1 MNVGSPEERMMR
13 RTLIA
18 VLLYFLIGNLEAT
31 ALGFK
36 PPINYGVGT
45 FPDSI
50 AAGDFNR
57 DGKLDL
63 VVANYSSTAVSVL
76 LGNGNGTFQPK
87 VDYAVDYGASSVGVG
102 DFNHDGKLDLVVT
115 TQGDAFGGTLGVL
128 MGNGDGTFQP
138 YIDYPTAYGPYS
150 VAVAD
155 FNGDGNADLATAN
168 YALGGYTVSV
178 LMGNGDGSFQPH
190 VDYGTGGGRSI
201 VASDFNA
208 DGKLD
213 VASAD
218 TFGNTVSIY
227 LGNGDGTFQP
237 PVTYPSGN
245 EPDTVAV
252 GDFNGDGKPDLA
264 TANEGST
271 FSILLGNGDG
281 TFQPRIEY
289 PTLYGQSLAVGD
301 FNGDHKDD
309 LAIAHFQY
317 PFTVGVLLGNG
328 DGTFQPELQFA
339 TGPYPNA
346 LALADLNADGADD
359 VMTAN
364 GYFFSRPLHPATAP
378 VRPNDGD
385 TISVLLNTGGT
396 FLKTTSSANPSTL
409 GQPVTF
415 TTTVKASL
423 KGAGSPTGKVI
434 FMDGA
439 ITLGSG
445 TLVNGQAS
453 FTTSRLS
460 VGIHKIRAGYSGDGT
475 FNPHRAKAIVQVVAH

>member
-1 MNVGSPEERMMR
+1 MKACFPEERIMR
-13 RTLIA
+13 HALIA
-18 VLLYFLIGNLEAT
+18 VLLYFLIGTMAAT
-31 ALGFK
+31 AVGFK
-36 PPINYGVGT
+36 PPVDYGVGT
-45 FPDSI
+45 YPDSI

-87 VDYAVDYGASSVGVG
+87 VDFAVDYGAGSVAVG

-115 TQGDAFGGTLGVL
+115 TQSGAFGSALGVL
-128 MGNGDGTFQP
+128 MGNGDGSFQP
-138 YIDYPTAYGPYS
+138 YVDYPTAYGPYS

-168 YALGGYTVSV
+168 YAVPGLSVSV
-178 LMGNGDGSFQPH
+178 LLGNGDGSFQPH
-190 VDYGTGGGRSI
+190 VDYGTGGSRSI
-201 VASDFNA
+201 VTSDFNA
-208 DGKLD
+208 DGKPDL
-213 VASAD
+213 ASAD

-227 LGNGDGTFQP
+227 LGNGDGTFQS
-237 PVTYPSGN
+237 PVAYASGSK
-245 EPDTVAV
+245 PDTVAV
-252 GDFNGDGKPDLA
+252 GDFNRDGKPDLA
-264 TANEGST
+264 TANEVST

-281 TFQPRIEY
+281 TFQPPVEY

-317 PFTVGVLLGNG
+317 PFTAGVLLGNG
-328 DGTFQPELQFA
+328 EGTFQTELEYMA
-339 TGPYPNA
+339 GAYPNA
-346 LALADLNADGADD
+346 VALADLNADGADD
-359 VMTAN
+359 LMTAN
-364 GYFFSRPLHPATAP
+364 GYFFARPK
-378 VRPNDGD
+378 DGD

-415 TTTVKASL
+415 TTKVKASL
-423 KGAGSPTGKVI
+423 GGVGSPTGKVV

-439 ITLGSG
+439 LTLGSG
-445 TLVNGQAS
+445 TLTSGQAS
-453 FTTSRLS
+453 FTTSRLN
-460 VGIHKIRAGYSGDGT
+460 VGLHKIRARYSGDGT
-475 FNPHRAKAIVQVVAH
+475 FNPHRAKTIVQKVAP